1 MSPSTRRYVELFTHY
16 VGPRWPRAV
25 LLGALLLTSIAL
37 QLVNPQL
44 LRAFIDNATRGA
56 TVDSLG
62 LIAIAFIAV
71 ALVNQVL
78 SAWAQYVGEDL
89 GWTATNALRAD
100 LVLHCLRLDLSFHKA
115 RTPGELI
122 ERIDGDVTA
131 LASFFSRFVVNV
143 LANLVLLVGVL
154 VVVWHENVL
163 AGTGF
168 TIFAL
173 AGLMLLG
180 RLRSL
185 ATRQW
190 GLVRETQAQMYG
202 FLGEHLAGTEDI
214 RSNGAEWHVLNGLAL
229 HHREWLATRRR
240 AMLRWAIVDSSTIVT
255 FSFGHAMA
263 FGLGG
268 YLWLSGQITLG
279 TVYLLFYYVE
289 QLRRPIEQLRRELEE
304 MQRAFASVGRVDE
317 LLHVTSRLPEGRG
330 LPLPVGAIGV
340 ELDAVSFAYAPEVTA
355 AQGAVVDGT
364 PDLVLRDVSLAVAP
378 GRTLGVLGRTGSGK
392 TTLARLLMRFYDP
405 SSGAVRLGNVD
416 VRDADLDDLRRR
428 ATLVSQDVQLF
439 SASVRDNL
447 TFFDPTIDDAHITRI
462 LEQIGLR
469 DWLRAQENEG
479 GRGLNAHLG
488 AGALSAGEAQL
499 VALGRVFLRDPGL
512 VILDEASS
520 RLDPVTERQ
529 IETAIDALL
538 VDRTGIVIAHRL
550 ATLQRCDDVLI
561 LDEGRV
567 VEHGPRAV
575 LANDPSSRF
584 AQLLRTGLEQVLA

>member
-1 MSPSTRRYVELFTHY
+1 MDLFTRY
-16 VGPRWPRAV
+16 VGPRWPRAA
-25 LLGALLLTSIAL
+25 LLGVLLLTSIAL

-56 TVDSLG
+56 AVDSLA

-71 ALVNQVL
+71 ALVTQVL

-143 LANLVLLVGVL
+143 LANLVLLLGVL
-154 VVVWHENVL
+154 VVVMRESVL
-163 AGTGF
+163 AGIGF

-173 AGLMLLG
+173 AGLLLLG

-190 GLVRETQAQMYG
+190 GVVRETQAQMYG

-214 RSNGAEWHVLNGLAL
+214 RSSGAEWHVLNGLAL
-229 HHREWLATRRR
+229 HHREWLAARRR
-240 AMLRWAIVDSSTIVT
+240 AVLRWAIVDSSTIVT
-255 FSFGHAMA
+255 FSVGHAMA
-263 FGLGG
+263 IGLGG
-268 YLWLSGQITLG
+268 YLWFTGQITLG

-330 LPLPVGAIGV
+330 LPLPAGAIGV
-340 ELDAVSFAYAPEVTA
+340 ELDAVSFAYGPEVAA
-355 AQGAVVDGT
+355 AQGDVIDGT
-364 PDLVLRDVSLAVAP
+364 ADLVLRDVSLAVAP

-405 SSGAVRLGNVD
+405 TSGAVRLGEVD

-462 LEQIGLR
+462 LDQIGLR
-469 DWLRAQENEG
+469 DWLRAQESEG
-479 GRGLNAHLG
+479 GRGLDAHLVSG
-488 AGALSAGEAQL
+488 GLSAGEAQL

-567 VEHGPRAV
+567 VEHGPRAA
-575 LANDPSSRF
+575 LASDPSSRF

>member
-1 MSPSTRRYVELFTHY
+1 VSPGSRRYVDLFTRY
-16 VGPRWPRAV
+16 VGPRWPRAAVLGV
-25 LLGALLLTSIAL
+25 LLLASIGL

-44 LRAFIDNATRGA
+44 LRAFIDDATHGAELNALA
-56 TVDSLG
+56 F
-62 LIAIAFIAV
+62 IAIAFMAV
-71 ALVNQVL
+71 ALLNQVL

-89 GWTATNALRAD
+89 GWTATNSLRAD

-154 VVVWHENVL
+154 IVVVHENL
-163 AGTGF
+163 TAGIGF
-168 TIFAL
+168 ALFAL
-173 AGLMLLG
+173 AGLLLLG
-180 RLRSL
+180 RLRSI
-185 ATRQW
+185 AARQW
-190 GLVRETQAQMYG
+190 GVVRETQAQMYG

-229 HHREWLATRRR
+229 HHREWLAARRS
-240 AMLRWAIVDSSTIVT
+240 ATLRWAIVESSTIVT
-255 FSFGHAMA
+255 FSVGHAMA

-289 QLRRPIEQLRRELEE
+289 LLRRPIEQLRRELEE

-317 LLHVTSRLPEGRG
+317 LLHIESRLPEGRG
-330 LPLPVGAIGV
+330 LPLPAGAIGV
-340 ELDAVSFAYAPEVTA
+340 ELDAVSFGYGTDA
-355 AQGAVVDGT
+355 ALDG
-364 PDLVLRDVSLAVAP
+364 DVADGRDELVLRDVSLTLAP
-378 GRTLGVLGRTGSGK
+378 GRTLGLLGRTGSGK
-392 TTLARLLMRFYDP
+392 TTLARLLMRFYDA
-405 SSGAVRLGNVD
+405 SSGAVRVGEVD

-447 TFFDPTIDDAHITRI
+447 TFFDPTIDDGHITRT
-462 LEQIGLR
+462 LERIGLGE
-469 DWLRAQENEG
+469 WLRAQANAG
-479 GRGLNAHLG
+479 GGGLDAHLS

-520 RLDPVTERQ
+520 RLDPATERQ
-529 IETAIDALL
+529 IETAIEALL
-538 VDRTGIVIAHRL
+538 ADRTGIVIAHRL
-550 ATLQRCDDVLI
+550 ATLQRCDEILI
-561 LDEGRV
+561 LDGGRV
-567 VEHGPRAV
+567 VEHGPRAA
-575 LANDPSSRF
+575 LADDPSSRF

>member
-1 MSPSTRRYVELFTHY
+1 MSPSARRYLELFTHY

-25 LLGALLLTSIAL
+25 LLGVLLLTSIAL

-56 TVDSLG
+56 AVDSLAF
-62 LIAIAFIAV
+62 IAIAFIAV

-100 LVLHCLRLDLSFHKA
+100 LVRHCLRLDLSFHKA

-143 LANLVLLVGVL
+143 LANLVLLLGVL
-154 VVVWHENVL
+154 VVVWRENIL
-163 AGTGF
+163 AGIGF

-173 AGLMLLG
+173 AGLLLLG

-229 HHREWLATRRR
+229 HHREWLAARRR

-255 FSFGHAMA
+255 FSVGHAMA

-268 YLWLSGQITLG
+268 YLWLNGQITLG

-317 LLHVTSRLPEGRG
+317 LLHVSSHLPEGRG
-330 LPLPVGAIGV
+330 LALPAGAIGV
-340 ELDAVSFAYAPEVTA
+340 ELDAVSFAYAPDSDTAQVEVLEGPA
-355 AQGAVVDGT
+355 
-364 PDLVLRDVSLAVAP
+364 DLVLRDVSLAVAP

-405 SSGAVRLGNVD
+405 TSGAVRFGDVD

-447 TFFDPTIDDAHITRI
+447 TFFDHTIDDAHITRI
-462 LEQIGLR
+462 LDHIGLR

-479 GRGLNAHLG
+479 GRGLDAHLG

-538 VDRTGIVIAHRL
+538 VDRTAIVIAHRL

-567 VEHGPRAV
+567 VEHGPRAA